1 MITISISMIREL
13 VTARGIPEVVIIL
26 ESSRKTIYTDVYSV
40 RKDITELLNKIFLSL
55 TIFFSSLLPR
65 GSKKP
70 FCNSPF
76 SLTHNSP
83 HHLVSKLV
91 TGNDGGR
98 IYQASEGF
106 G

>member
-13 VTARGIPEVVIIL
+13 ITAKGIPEVVIIL

-83 HHLVSKLV
+83 HQNLDAK
-91 TGNDGGR
+91 T
-98 IYQASEGF
+98 
-106 G
+106 